1 MSRKDTLKAMLSRRE
16 HELPGGNSE
25 PDHNEPQAEIAPE
38 KRLQH
43 IRSGA
48 VGAMGRSLGNIAS
61 AADHA
66 KALIAAGSSV
76 VEIPADK
83 IEGSFVADRLLDDGE
98 DFQRLTDA
106 IRLSGQKSP
115 ILVRPHPLKPESY
128 QIAFGHRRVRV
139 LASLGRPVKAVVQ
152 HLTDEE
158 LVVIQGQENS
168 ARSDLSYIERGLFAL
183 ALEAR
188 GFDRRVIMSSLGM
201 EKTQLS
207 RLMSVAHSVPRGVI
221 EAIGPAPKAGR
232 PRWIALAERLAQTKK
247 ASTLETLLESREFK
261 GADTD
266 SRFGQVMAFLSAQR
280 AKKKPEAINNGQ
292 GVKLALVERAGAKIN
307 LVFDDSAVPAFA
319 DYVAAKLE
327 QLHQSY
333 LADRQAEQG

>member
-1 MSRKDTLKAMLSRRE
+1 
-16 HELPGGNSE
+16 
-25 PDHNEPQAEIAPE
+25 
-38 KRLQH
+38 
-43 IRSGA
+43 
-48 VGAMGRSLGNIAS
+48 
-61 AADHA
+61 
-66 KALIAAGSSV
+66 
-76 VEIPADK
+76 
-83 IEGSFVADRLLDDGE
+83 
-98 DFQRLTDA
+98 
-106 IRLSGQKSP
+106 
-115 ILVRPHPLKPESY
+115 
-128 QIAFGHRRVRV
+128 
-139 LASLGRPVKAVVQ
+139 
-152 HLTDEE
+152 
-158 LVVIQGQENS
+158 
-168 ARSDLSYIERGLFAL
+168 
-183 ALEAR
+183 
-188 GFDRRVIMSSLGM
+188 
-201 EKTQLS
+201 
-207 RLMSVAHSVPRGVI
+207 MSVAHSVPRGVI